1 MMLTIRDIPH
11 GLVNEAKAATGKGTG
26 SQAFIAGIQQMLQL
40 RERVVEQ
47 RDEIARLRN
56 IVARQQQVLDQA
68 RDSAAL
74 LVEACAQ
81 GDLFF
86 ARENQSTNP
95 LRPGYVR

>member
-11 GLVNEAKAATGKGTG
+11 GLVNQAKAVTGKGTG
-26 SQAFIAGIQQMLQL
+26 SQAFIAGIQRMLELNDSVQ
-40 RERVVEQ
+40 EQ
-47 RDEIARLRN
+47 REEILRLQR

-86 ARENQSTNP
+86 ARSENSLHP
-95 LRPGYVR
+95 AYKR